1 MFDIHRVS
9 HYTNLLLLCLRPSR
23 PVSHSHPVR
32 DTLHLYR
39 VILDDSF
46 RDHLVL
52 RQILVQILSD
62 FFAKRIP
69 LNPCILNLES

>member
-1 MFDIHRVS
+1 MFDIHRIS
-9 HYTNLLLLCLRPSR
+9 YNTNLLFLRLRPGR

-39 VILDDSF
+39 VILDDGF
-46 RDHLVL
+46 RDHLVF
-52 RQILVQILSD
+52 RQILIQILSD